1 MASHTLRLVYDG
13 LGATQHKMPP
23 RYEKQITTGA
33 QEFLG
38 AHAYFFTEGRVPSKV
53 SDHSHN
59 FCIDDIRQK
68 DGCWEANFAINILGI
83 FVGGIFLK
91 KYAEELTNPLAVE
104 AARATK
110 FIFAYLIQRSYRAW
124 QERRPLRERTFDRI
138 EPVLSERGG
147 NGAPIF
153 DVEPDRQK
161 QRRRL
166 FERVN
171 SSMEK
176 ITAPIGYAAAHVDIW
191 LDDLH
196 LDHRNRRFCYSED
209 EISAALLSFRSKLE
223 QQRRL

>member
-23 RYEKQITTGA
+23 RYERQITAGA

-38 AHAYFFTEGRVPSKV
+38 AHAYFFTEGRVPPKV

-68 DGCWEANFAINILGI
+68 DGCWEANFAINIFGI
-83 FVGGIFLK
+83 YIASVFLK
-91 KYAEELTNPLAVE
+91 KYTEELTNDFAVK

-110 FIFAYLIQRSYRAW
+110 ASFTYLVQRSYGAW
-124 QERRPLRERTFDRI
+124 QERRPLNERTFHRI
-138 EPVLSERGG
+138 EPILTEHGG
-147 NGAPIF
+147 NGAPLF
-153 DVEPDRQK
+153 DAEPEHEK
-161 QRRRL
+161 QRRLL

-171 SSMEK
+171 SSMTK

-209 EISAALLSFRSKLE
+209 EISAALLSFRANLE
-223 QQRRL
+223 QQKRW